1 MVGIGDLDGI
11 SDKHVSRLRDLG
23 ISSSD
28 DLLAYGATRR
38 GREELSKV
46 TRLGVKRIHEWVKRA
61 DLLRVP
67 GVSIKYSNL
76 LEVAGVETVKDL
88 RRRSPAKL
96 AEQLNE
102 LNSRRGVVGR
112 MPSEA
117 EIERWV
123 EEARQLPIVL
133 KRW

>member
-1 MVGIGDLDGI
+1 MVGIAELDGI
-11 SDKHVSRLRDLG
+11 SERHAARLRDLG

-28 DLLAYGATRR
+28 DLLSYGATRR

-67 GVSIKYSNL
+67 GISIKYSNL
-76 LEVAGVETVKDL
+76 LESAGVETVRDL
-88 RRRSPAKL
+88 RRRNPEKLSAQL
-96 AEQLNE
+96 AELNR
-102 LNSRRGVVGR
+102 RRGIVGR
-112 MPSEA
+112 PPSEP
-117 EIERWV
+117 EVGRWV
-123 EEARQLPIVL
+123 DAARDLPVVL